1 MAGGGGGAA
10 AAAAALAS
18 DISRRNPQDE
28 YELIQRIGSG
38 TYGDVYKAK
47 RLITNEF
54 AAIKVIKLE
63 PGDDFTIIQ
72 QEILMMKDCRH
83 PNIVAYFGS
92 YLRRDKLWICM
103 EFCGGG
109 SLQDIYH
116 ITGPLQE
123 RQIGYMCRETLRGL
137 EYLHRMGKMH
147 RDIKGAN
154 ILLTENGD
162 VKLADFGVSAQIT
175 ATISKRKSFI
185 GTPYWMAPEVAAVE
199 RKGGYNQLCDIWAVG
214 ITAIELAELQPP
226 MFDLHPMRALF
237 LMSKSGF
244 KPPTLKD
251 KAKWTQNFHHFV
263 KLSLTKNPKRRPTA
277 DKLLLHPFVAADLPK
292 WLAVELLQKAH
303 NPQHSFPPELEID
316 EEGAVTNVPQR
327 ITSRTPARPKQRT
340 KSELHMESVNFG
352 APLVTELNAEP
363 PPARYQGAGQPWDP
377 AMEEGDVSLDN
388 HDVASM
394 LMESDPDNDVKTNL
408 TWTQSLP
415 GARRGRVG
423 HRDPTANGPNE
434 NGGYLRLDMDSSD
447 RDYANLPPLDLS
459 YHSDLSYYDPPNAM
473 STSYGSNQ
481 QPRRAGR
488 SFELGDGGIQDSF
501 THDYYLNNHYSQRE
515 MDNKH
520 SYLEG
525 SNGYSVPDSDNNDY
539 MTTSF
544 ILKEEEVPYH
554 DPTCTV
560 ADCQRPSC
568 LIPDYCDD
576 TTIPYRSLA
585 PKDQSDQGT
594 ERPTR
599 SRSRSR
605 HHKRHRHRS
614 KSDMGSLNGPQQAP
628 PSFRDAQEGPPA
640 SEAMSDT
647 LRREKRPLSGSDVL
661 RMSPRSLLQYIDEE
675 LRMRGHSDR
684 LSDLDV
690 DMTYSSQ
697 ATLPVGMDDTS
708 LTEASQALDK
718 ANHNSRY
725 SQSSSPGR
733 ERGHA
738 RRHSSADAHQ
748 EEGEELTDQT
758 ATLTLTSA
766 TARQRAQ
773 SDSQHDRR
781 RDGSKENGQ
790 AGSGGEEDGSGT
802 PPVPPRRKDKRRH
815 NTPPRPQSNG
825 LPPTPKVHMGACFS
839 KVFNGCPLHIH
850 CTASWIH
857 PDTRDQHILIG
868 AEEGIYTLNLNEL
881 HEAAMEQLL
890 PTRTTWMFVIK
901 DVLMSISGKGPYL
914 YRHELIGLHNRHLHK
929 FSLPMNKIPEKFL
942 PRKYAITT
950 KVPDTKGTL
959 RCCVGR
965 NPYNGYKYLCGATS
979 SSLYLMQWYDPLNKF
994 MLLKQSECYLPHPL
1008 RVFEM
1013 VITPDLEYPL
1023 MCVDVNRSY
1032 GSEDILRHNLINLNT
1047 GTTWTPE
1054 DDEDMDGMAT
1064 VVPRHNLNV
1073 KNVTQIEKDAIL
1085 VCFENVVRV
1094 VNLQGKI
1101 KERKKQTSELKFDFN
1116 IDSIVCLTDS
1126 VLAFHEHGMQGRSF
1140 KNGEITQ
1147 EIIDNSRLFRLLGSD
1162 RIITLESRPSS
1173 MLEPSSAAS
1182 GENQGVNLYILAGHE
1197 SSMY

>member
-377 AMEEGDVSLDN
+377 AMEEGEVSLDN

-423 HRDPTANGPNE
+423 HRDPTANGPSE

-473 STSYGSNQ
+473 NTSYGSNQ
-481 QPRRAGR
+481 QPQRAGR

-515 MDNKH
+515 IDNKH

-599 SRSRSR
+599 SRSHSR

-1054 DDEDMDGMAT
+1054 DDDDMDGMAT

>member
-675 LRMRGHSDR
+675 LRMR
-684 LSDLDV
+684 
-690 DMTYSSQ
+690 

>member
-377 AMEEGDVSLDN
+377 AMEEGEVSLDN

-423 HRDPTANGPNE
+423 HRDPTANGPSE
-434 NGGYLRLDMDSSD
+434 NGGYLRLDMDSTD

-488 SFELGDGGIQDSF
+488 SFEMGDGGIQDSF
-501 THDYYLNNHYSQRE
+501 THDYFLNNHYSQRE

-599 SRSRSR
+599 SRSHSR

-661 RMSPRSLLQYIDEE
+661 RMSP
-675 LRMRGHSDR
+675 RGHSDR

>member
-1 MAGGGGGAA
+1 MMAGGGGAA
-10 AAAAALAS
+10 TAVLSS

-116 ITGPLQE
+116 IIGPLQE

-251 KAKWTQNFHHFV
+251 KSKWTQNFHHFV
-263 KLSLTKNPKRRPTA
+263 KLALTKNPKRRPTA

-303 NPQHSFPPELEID
+303 NPQHSFPPELEMD
-316 EEGAVTNVPQR
+316 EDGAVTNVPQR
-327 ITSRTPARPKQRT
+327 ITSRTPTRPKQRT
-340 KSELHMESVNFG
+340 KSELHMESVNFEP
-352 APLVTELNAEP
+352 PLVTELNAEP
-363 PPARYQGAGQPWDP
+363 PPARYPAAGQPWDS
-377 AMEEGDVSLDN
+377 AMEEGEISLDN
-388 HDVASM
+388 HDVAESW
-394 LMESDPDNDVKTNL
+394 MENDPDSEVKTNL

-415 GARRGRVG
+415 STRRGRGG
-423 HRDPTANGPNE
+423 HRDITTNGSNE
-434 NGGYLRLDMDSSD
+434 NGGYLRLNADGSD
-447 RDYANLPPLDLS
+447 RDYANLPPLNLS
-459 YHSDLSYYDPPNAM
+459 YHSDTTCINSPSFFP
-473 STSYGSNQ
+473 GSPQ
-481 QPRRAGR
+481 ISDSQR
-488 SFELGDGGIQDSF
+488 SERGMEISHGQLPTNYS
-501 THDYYLNNHYSQRE
+501 HDYFLNNYYNHKEQDRE
-515 MDNKH
+515 Y
-520 SYLEG
+520 SYLDGNSE
-525 SNGYSVPDSDNNDY
+525 YSVPDHDDNDY

-544 ILKEEEVPYH
+544 ILKNEDVPYH

-560 ADCQRPSC
+560 VDCQRPSC
-568 LIPDYCDD
+568 LIPDYSED
-576 TTIPYRSLA
+576 TTIPYHSLTSH
-585 PKDQSDQGT
+585 DQSDQET

-614 KSDMGSLNGPQQAP
+614 KSDMGSLNAPQQAP
-628 PSFRDAQEGPPA
+628 PSFRDAQEAPPPTEGA
-640 SEAMSDT
+640 QDT

-697 ATLPVGMDDTS
+697 ATLPVGMDETS
-708 LTEASQALDK
+708 INEASQALDE

-725 SQSSSPGR
+725 SKSSSPGR
-733 ERGHA
+733 DRGHA
-738 RRHSSADAHQ
+738 RRHSSAEAHH

-766 TARQRAQ
+766 TARARAQ

-781 RDGSKENGQ
+781 RDGTKENGQ
-790 AGSGGEEDGSGT
+790 AGGSGGEDEDSGT

-901 DVLMSISGKGPYL
+901 DVLMTISGKGPYL

-942 PRKYAITT
+942 PRKYTITT

-965 NPYNGYKYLCGATS
+965 NPYNGYKYLCGATN

-1013 VITPDLEYPL
+1013 IITPDLEYPL

-1032 GSEDILRHNLINLNT
+1032 GAEDVLRHSLINLNT
-1047 GTTWTPE
+1047 GTTWTP
-1054 DDEDMDGMAT
+1054 DDDDDMDGMAT

-1085 VCFENVVRV
+1085 VCYENVVRV

-1101 KERKKQTSELKFDFN
+1101 KERKKQTSELQFDFT

-1173 MLEPSSAAS
+1173 MLECDS
-1182 GENQGVNLYILAGHE
+1182 GTMAEANQGVNLYILAGHE